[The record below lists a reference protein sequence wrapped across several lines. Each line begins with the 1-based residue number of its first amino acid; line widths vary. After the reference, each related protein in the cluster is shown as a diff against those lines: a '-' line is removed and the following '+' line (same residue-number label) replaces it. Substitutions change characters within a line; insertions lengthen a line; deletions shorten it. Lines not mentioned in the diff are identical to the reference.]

1 VVQVKVCGI
10 RRVEEGQ
17 VALEAGA
24 DFLGFVFY
32 PPSHR
37 NLAPNAARTLVAT
50 IRERTPRTD
59 WKAVGIFVNEPP
71 EQVNAIATLVGL
83 DYVQLHGTE
92 PPAYCGLMARP
103 VIKAV
108 RPHELPGPAAPGSSG
123 AGSGRPALGRPAGTE
138 AAMLGTSTGLAA
150 AFGATRVLLDAPG
163 PGHRGGMGQTFDWAA
178 ARPYAAEVIVAGG
191 LTPENVVE
199 ALDALV
205 PWGVDASSGLERD
218 GFKDPALI
226 RAFLGT
232 VRRWER
238 DRASRAQ
245 AARF

>member
-1 VVQVKVCGI
+1 MVRVKVCGI

-37 NLAPNAARTLVAT
+37 NLGPDAARTLVAT
-50 IRERTPRTD
+50 IRDRAPRTD

-108 RPHELPGPAAPGSSG
+108 RPHELPGPAAPDDPG
-123 AGSGRPALGRPAGTE
+123 AGSGRPVRGPSAAAGVAMPATP
-138 AAMLGTSTGLAA
+138 TGLAA
-150 AFGATRVLLDAPG
+150 AFGAARVLLDAPG

-191 LTPENVVE
+191 LTPDNVVE

-218 GFKDPALI
+218 GYKDPALI
-226 RAFLGT
+226 RAFLRT

-238 DRASRAQ
+238 DRASLEH
-245 AARF
+245 AARV